1 MSAGVESRPMP
12 QRTELTYRDVLWIA
26 VPIILS
32 NATTPLIGLADTVV
46 VGQLGQ
52 PHLIGGVAVGALIFS
67 MLYWGFGF
75 LRMGTTGLTAQAV
88 GADDRPEVAAW
99 LFRGLII
106 ALGLGV
112 GIILL
117 QVPIVSGAL
126 YLVGGSK
133 EFEATARTYTTIRI
147 WSAPAGLVNFALL
160 GWFIG
165 LGRAGLAF
173 SLQVLLN
180 GLNILL
186 AVALGLWLGWGVEGV
201 GLGAAL
207 AEVTAAVTGTL
218 VALREARRRS
228 ARATLPQILDARQLT
243 RAFNVNRDIMIRSFS
258 IYVAWL
264 IFASEG
270 ARQGDVA
277 LAANAMLQNFM
288 HIGIYMLDGFAFAA
302 ETLTGQ
308 AVGARDRRRFD
319 RAVDMTTRWAV
330 GFSLLVAGTTL
341 AAGPAVIDVATT
353 HEAVR
358 QAARIYLPWVAL
370 VPIVGV
376 WCFQLDGIFIG
387 ATRTADMRNMMMLSL
402 VFYVAA
408 WWVLTPI
415 WGNHGLWAALIV
427 LFVARGLTL
436 WARYPALLRGA
447 FGLPARSS

>member
-1 MSAGVESRPMP
+1 MSAVAESEPKPPRAD
-12 QRTELTYRDVLWIA
+12 LTHRDVLWIA
-26 VPIILS
+26 VPIVLS
-32 NATTPLIGLADTVV
+32 YATTPLIGLVDTVV
-46 VGQLGQ
+46 VGQMGQ
-52 PHLIGGVAVGALIFS
+52 PHLIGGVAVGSLIFS

-88 GADDRPEVAAW
+88 GAEDRPEVAAW
-99 LFRGLII
+99 LFRSLVI
-106 ALGLGV
+106 ALGLGA

-173 SLQVLLN
+173 ALQILLN
-180 GLNILL
+180 GLNMIL

-201 GLGAAL
+201 GLGAAF
-207 AEVTAAVTGTL
+207 AEVTAAVIGTFA
-218 VALREARRRS
+218 ALREARRR
-228 ARATLPQILDARQLT
+228 RAQASLPQILDARQLM
-243 RAFNVNRDIMIRSFS
+243 RAFNVNRDIMIRSFAV
-258 IYVAWL
+258 YVAWL
-264 IFASEG
+264 IFSAEG
-270 ARQGDVA
+270 ARQGDVT
-277 LAANAMLQNFM
+277 LAANAMLLNFM
-288 HIGIYMLDGFAFAA
+288 HIGIYLLDGFAFAA

-308 AVGARDRRRFD
+308 AIGARDRPRFD
-319 RAVDMTTRWAV
+319 RAVAMTTRWAV
-330 GFSLLVAGTTL
+330 GLSLLIAGTML
-341 AAGPAVIDVATT
+341 AVAPFVIDVATT
-353 HEAVR
+353 NEAVR
-358 QAARIYLPWVAL
+358 QSARTYLPWVTL

-387 ATRTADMRNMMMLSL
+387 ATRTADMRNMMVVSL
-402 VFYVAA
+402 VIFVAA

-427 LFVARGLTL
+427 LFAARGLTL
-436 WARYPALLRGA
+436 WARYPSLLRA
-447 FGLPARSS
+447 SFGRHAK